1 MALLLEDTL
10 RGPGSHHALT
20 MVLAWARRELCS
32 WCWLPVSVI
41 YAWPCLECLMP
52 VLCELLDLLN
62 ITPGAG

>member
-10 RGPGSHHALT
+10 HCLSSHHALT
-20 MVLAWARRELCS
+20 MVLAWARWVLCS
-32 WCWLPVSVI
+32 RCWLPVLVI

-52 VLCELLDLLN
+52 VLCELLDTLN